1 MLILWGMAHALGEC
15 DDREQD
21 RRALPTPASCPRN
34 NRSVGLRSDLH
45 AWIRRRLRPTPHD
58 RRCALDAAINR
69 ASELDQAYVQSRVIE
84 TGLRHLWA
92 TLSQIDDMELRG
104 ELSDYA
110 LRFDA
115 YVRRL
120 AEARERVAAEE
131 LPS

>member
-1 MLILWGMAHALGEC
+1 M
-15 DDREQD
+15 
-21 RRALPTPASCPRN
+21 
-34 NRSVGLRSDLH
+34 
-45 AWIRRRLRPTPHD
+45 
-58 RRCALDAAINR
+58 DAAINR
-69 ASELDQAYVQSRVIE
+69 VSELDHAYVQSRVIE
-84 TGLRHLWA
+84 TGLRHLRA
-92 TLSQIDDMELRG
+92 TLSQIDDAGLRS